1 MRWACHLGC
10 HLPLEKQFAL
20 WKTKTDDMPLA
31 QPQFLNAFL
40 LATGHGFFF
49 FFFLLLRNSL
59 PFLFAGARFGEA
71 NPRSGKKKKKPFKF
85 KTKLFTFEKMNK
97 TEEKNNLQ
105 GEGPKKTVE
114 KTAKK
119 PTRQKNKKIMNI
131 RGGVLG

>member
-49 FFFLLLRNSL
+49 FFLLLRNSL

-71 NPRSGKKKKKPFKF
+71 NPRSGKKKKKKP
-85 KTKLFTFEKMNK
+85 L
-97 TEEKNNLQ
+97 NLKQ
-105 GEGPKKTVE
+105 SFLHSKK
-114 KTAKK
+114 
-119 PTRQKNKKIMNI
+119 
-131 RGGVLG
+131 